1 MIHSTNQKH
10 YYDMCRYLHVQT
22 KCVIEMDED
31 SSEND
36 LLATKLKD
44 SRDDKM
50 VSGLLISFQEAILLA
65 KNYSTV

>member
-1 MIHSTNQKH
+1 
-10 YYDMCRYLHVQT
+10 
-22 KCVIEMDED
+22 MDED

-36 LLATKLKD
+36 LLATKSKD